1 MDVNG
6 DNLIDIVSGSYSHT
20 EPSVDMAGYFQV
32 LHGMPGGKWKAA
44 QVLRGNDDKP
54 LLLPNHGEEQADL
67 AKICTRAFVADLDD
81 DGNLD
86 LVSGNFGGTF
96 GWFRGEDAGGFAP
109 ESTWLQAAGA
119 PMQVQMHSD
128 PFLVDWDGD
137 GDLDLLSGSAEG
149 GAFLFTNVGSKAE
162 PKFAAMQTL
171 VEPGGGHLSVV
182 TRSGED
188 PTEARVAKVPFG
200 DAHLEGPSSST
211 RVWAD
216 DVDGDGTLD
225 LLIGDSITL
234 QFSLEGKSEAET
246 RVALLAWEKKLQEL
260 MERIQPNADGAPD
273 AAVSDESQKHYQAR
287 KEVLREEMTGFIW
300 FFKGKAKGD
309 GAKRTASD

>member
-6 DNLIDIVSGSYSHT
+6 DDLIDIVSGSYSHS

-32 LHGMPGGKWKAA
+32 LLGEKGGKWKAA
-44 QVLRGNDDKP
+44 QVLRGNDEKP
-54 LLLPNHGEEQADL
+54 LLLSSGSKEQADV

-96 GWFRGEDAGGFAP
+96 GWFRGEDSGGFAP

-119 PMQVQMHSD
+119 QMQVQLHSD

-137 GDLDLLSGSAEG
+137 GDLDLLSGSATG
-149 GAFLFTNVGSKAE
+149 GAFLFTNIGSKAE

-171 VEPGGGHLSVV
+171 VEPVAGHQGVIIEGETDATETPV
-182 TRSGED
+182 T
-188 PTEARVAKVPFG
+188 FG
-200 DAHLEGPSSST
+200 DAHLVGPNSST

-225 LLIGDSITL
+225 LLVGDSITV
-234 QFSLEGKSEAET
+234 QHVLEGKSEAET
-246 RVALLAWEKKLQEL
+246 RVALLAWEKKFQEL
-260 MERIQPNADGAPD
+260 MERMQSNAGGAPD
-273 AAVSDESQKHYQAR
+273 AALNDEWQKHYQSK
-287 KEVLREEMTGFIW
+287 KELVREEMTGFVW
-300 FFKGKAKGD
+300 FYKGKAKGD
-309 GAKRTASD
+309 GAKRTASN

>member
-6 DNLIDIVSGSYSHT
+6 DNLIDIVSGSYSHS
-20 EPSVDMAGYFQV
+20 EPGVDMAGYFQV
-32 LHGMPGGKWKAA
+32 LHGIPGGKWKAA

-54 LLLPNHGEEQADL
+54 LLLPGTGEGQADL

-96 GWFRGEDAGGFAP
+96 GCFRGEDAVGFAP

-119 PMQVQMHSD
+119 QMQVQHHSD

-137 GDLDLLSGSAEG
+137 GDLDLLSGSEQG
-149 GAFLFTNVGSKAE
+149 GAHLFPNVGTKAA
-162 PKFAAMQTL
+162 PKFAAMKTL
-171 VEPGGGHLSVV
+171 VEPAGGHAVV
-182 TRSGED
+182 QSAE
-188 PTEARVAKVPFG
+188 PQEERVRFG
-200 DAHLEGPSSST
+200 DEHLTGPSSST

-216 DVDGDGTLD
+216 DIDGDGTLD
-225 LLIGDSITL
+225 LLIGDNVTL
-234 QFSLEGKSEAET
+234 QFPLEGKSETET
-246 RVALLAWEKKLQEL
+246 RTALLEWEKKFEAL
-260 MERIQPNADGAPD
+260 MQRMQPGADGTLD
-273 AAVSDESQKHYQAR
+273 ATVQEEWQKHYQA
-287 KEVLREEMTGFIW
+287 KKDVVREERTGFVW

-309 GAKRTASD
+309 GAKRTASN